1 MAVDR
6 HHPKPLPEPANPE
19 LVAIVRI
26 ILVVGFLALLLGVLN
41 HFV

>member
-6 HHPKPLPEPANPE
+6 HHPRPQPEPANPE
-19 LVAIVRI
+19 LVAVVRI
-26 ILVVGFLALLLGVLN
+26 ILVVGVLAVLLGVLN